1 MTMRRTIRGSIV
13 AALAGALALSAL
25 DLGPAQAVPVKQQQA
40 SGPATLDLSA
50 RRRHHRYYRHYGS
63 NRAALRCAPSASSPA
78 PSPASPRPRRRA
90 GIAATM
96 AVAITATV
104 MARRPITIAPGI
116 TTIIITVT
124 NHFMARRSQ
133 KAACLADVNPIDRAI
148 GYSAAHD

>member
-63 NRAALRCAPSASSPA
+63 NRAALRAFGIVAGTIASIAAAEAARRDCRYYGGCYYGYGYGP
-78 PSPASPRPRRRA
+78 PPYYYRPRHYDYYYYR
-90 GIAATM
+90 
-96 AVAITATV
+96 
-104 MARRPITIAPGI
+104 
-116 TTIIITVT
+116 
-124 NHFMARRSQ
+124 
-133 KAACLADVNPIDRAI
+133 
-148 GYSAAHD
+148 Y